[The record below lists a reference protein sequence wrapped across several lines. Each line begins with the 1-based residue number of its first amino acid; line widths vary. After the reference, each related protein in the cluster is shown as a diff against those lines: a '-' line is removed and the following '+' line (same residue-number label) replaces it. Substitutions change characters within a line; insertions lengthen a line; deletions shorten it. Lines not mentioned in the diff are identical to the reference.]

1 MEIVASISV
10 AVSQHPYFTPRFGG
24 LPWDFLLVPHGRS
37 QDACDCV
44 TDAILEHG
52 QLNLKLTHVRFVSD
66 TVDVPVALDDGQ
78 LKYPRV
84 KLIRIL

>member
-10 AVSQHPYFTPRFGG
+10 AVSQHPYFTPRFWG
-24 LPWDFLLVPHGRS
+24 LPLDFLLVPHGRS
-37 QDACDCV
+37 QDAYDCV

-52 QLNLKLTHVRFVSD
+52 QLNVKLIHVRFVSD
-66 TVDVPVALDDGQ
+66 TVDVRVALNDGQ
-78 LKYPRV
+78 LRYLRV